1 MAKSANSVVSSAQS
15 VAKSAQSVA
24 KSAQSVTPAAQSV
37 ATPARSEM
45 SSVCPSP
52 PRLASLT
59 KWDNFPGYG
68 FNLHAEK
75 ARAGEAVVGNRLDGC
90 NCSPS
95 IE

>member
-1 MAKSANSVVSSAQS
+1 MQQAASKETATTPVESVAKLAHS
-15 VAKSAQSVA
+15 VAKSAQR
-24 KSAQSVTPAAQSV
+24 VTPPAQSV
-37 ATPARSEM
+37 ARPATSEM

-75 ARAGEAVVGNRLDGC
+75 ARAGGAQAGGM
-90 NCSPS
+90 
-95 IE
+95 

>member
-1 MAKSANSVVSSAQS
+1 MDTSVQCVETEPGSHRECRDTCSHNIPDLSVDKS
-15 VAKSAQSVA
+15 
-24 KSAQSVTPAAQSV
+24 
-37 ATPARSEM
+37 SEM

-75 ARAGEAVVGNRLDGC
+75 ARAGGAQA
-90 NCSPS
+90 
-95 IE
+95 